1 MLTSR
6 IDTEPQRLDYL
17 DSVRG
22 IAAIPLSLSSTPSF
36 FSTNFL
42 CTVSSSESSVPD
54 TSKASL
60 LSMTNLC
67 LQANMYEDIESQINK
82 KYSVFSL

>member
-22 IAAIPLSLSSTPSF
+22 IAAMMVVIYHFIGIGRIIQSFMLQVWFLMEQMPFRSFLS
-36 FSTNFL
+36 
-42 CTVSSSESSVPD
+42 
-54 TSKASL
+54 
-60 LSMTNLC
+60 
-67 LQANMYEDIESQINK
+67 
-82 KYSVFSL
+82 